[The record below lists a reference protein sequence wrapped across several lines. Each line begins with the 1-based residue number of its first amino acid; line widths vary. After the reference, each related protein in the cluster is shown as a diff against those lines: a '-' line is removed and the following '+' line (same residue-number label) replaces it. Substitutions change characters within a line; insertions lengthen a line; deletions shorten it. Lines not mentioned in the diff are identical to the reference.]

1 MSSQRTAERLSRIL
15 AMLPWIIE
23 HEGAEVDDLI
33 ARFDYRDKADLVK
46 DLHLVFMTGL
56 PGYGPGDLI
65 DIDVYDDEVF
75 VDAADYFSKPLRL
88 TAPQALGLL
97 AAAMTFIGSDQAPP
111 ALESAVQKLTT
122 AVVPGSQSTVYFDV
136 PAPPVL
142 AILREAIETHQV
154 LRITYVSISANERTI
169 RDVEG
174 ASLFFNLGNWYLAGH
189 CRSANA
195 ERVFRVDRISA
206 ADVLTESYEP
216 ADEPSNSI
224 VRYRPED
231 SDAHVTFTVA
241 AGSRW
246 VSEYYPV
253 DAVDLDDG
261 GQRIMMS
268 VSDPLVAARL
278 LIRLGDA
285 ASDIDG
291 DAVADAMMHL
301 RARINARYT
310 RAS

>member
-1 MSSQRTAERLSRIL
+1 MSSQRTAQRLSRIL

-23 HEGAEVDDLI
+23 HDGAEVDDLI
-33 ARFDYRDKADLVK
+33 ARFDYKDRADLVK

-97 AAAMTFIGSDQAPP
+97 AAAMTFIGAEQAPP
-111 ALESAVQKLTT
+111 ALESAVDKLTS
-122 AVVPGSQSTVYFDV
+122 AVVPHAESSVYFDV
-136 PAPPVL
+136 PAPPML
-142 AILREAIETHQV
+142 ATLKEGIEDQRV
-154 LRITYVSISANERTI
+154 LRISYVSISTNDRTEREIEATS
-169 RDVEG
+169 V
-174 ASLFFNLGNWYLAGH
+174 FFNLGNWYLAGF

-195 ERVFRVDRISA
+195 ERVFRVDRIVEA
-206 ADVLTESYEP
+206 EVLDETHAP
-216 ADEPSNSI
+216 ADEGNVSI
-224 VRYRPED
+224 VRYRPAD
-231 SDAHVTFTVA
+231 SDAHVTFTVTA
-241 AGSRW
+241 DSRW

-253 DAVDLDDG
+253 DAVDLSNG
-261 GQRIMMS
+261 GQRITLS

-285 ASDIDG
+285 ATDIDG
-291 DAVADAMMHL
+291 TSVIDEMTSL
-301 RARINARYT
+301 RTRIRARYT
-310 RAS
+310 RTK